1 LKKSPEN
8 LTWWQQF
15 PQGKQTI
22 AIPDAQG
29 RTVAIAYGE
38 VGTGQPLLLLH
49 GIGSWSY
56 NWRFSIQPLAQH
68 FRVICIDA
76 KGYGF
81 SEAAPLPEIVGHQVI
96 ELIRIIQALSQALS
110 DVPVAIAAESLG
122 ALTALAVAQQR
133 PDLIHRLIVINVPI
147 FPKRLPSLG
156 MRSLSYLPLSLVQW
170 VDQAHLLRSISPMFR
185 QIAHRMRREVVTDS
199 NLITS
204 EEIYQLTYPYL
215 YRSGTLTQFA
225 ADLKLAAQEIDRLH
239 RHQPNW
245 ISEIQQQLD
254 RVLCPTLILWGDQDQ
269 WFPIADGVALQN
281 RLPQSQLQILANCG
295 HVASSSNPE
304 AVNAAIGSFLG

>member
-1 LKKSPEN
+1 M
-8 LTWWQQF
+8 
-15 PQGKQTI
+15 
-22 AIPDAQG
+22 
-29 RTVAIAYGE
+29 AIAYGE

-68 FRVICIDA
+68 FRVICVDA

-96 ELIRIIQALSQALS
+96 ELIRIIQAIS
-110 DVPVAIAAESLG
+110 DAPVTIAAESLG
-122 ALTALAVAQQR
+122 ALTALAVAQQQ
-133 PDLIHRLIVINVPI
+133 PDLVDRLIVINVPI

-156 MRSLSYLPLSLVQW
+156 MRLLSYLPLWLVQR
-170 VDQAHLLRSISPMFR
+170 VDRWHLLGSIVPIFR
-185 QIAHRMRREVVTDS
+185 WVAYQIRREVVADI

-225 ADLKLAAQEIDRLH
+225 ADLKLVAQEIDRLH

-245 ISEIQQQLD
+245 ITEIQQQLD
-254 RVLCPTLILWGDQDQ
+254 RIGCPTLIVWADQDQ
-269 WFPIADGVALQN
+269 WFPATDGVALQAQ
-281 RLPQSQLQILANCG
+281 LPQSQLQILPNCG
-295 HVASSSNPE
+295 HVASSSNPK
-304 AVNAAIGSFLG
+304 ALNAAILSFLS